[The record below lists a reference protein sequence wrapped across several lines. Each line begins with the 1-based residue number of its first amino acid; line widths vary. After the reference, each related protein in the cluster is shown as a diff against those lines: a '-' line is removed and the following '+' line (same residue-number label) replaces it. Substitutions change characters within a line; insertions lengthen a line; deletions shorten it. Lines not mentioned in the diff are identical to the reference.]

1 MTQKGE
7 NRTAYQKEYWS
18 NYKTKKKRVQPRI
31 NLTESE
37 YKLFHQLATDENTSV
52 SKLIKNMAIA
62 YEQESFL
69 LPQSHLEQ
77 IQEFVHLVRNIA
89 NNINQIAH
97 HSNSIKSVVNEGRIF
112 EHLKSLEDEFKI
124 FISKGYDK
132 KRK

>member
-1 MTQKGE
+1 MKEKGGK
-7 NRTAYQKEYWS
+7 RTAYQKEYWS
-18 NYKTKKKRVQPRI
+18 TYKAKKKRIQPRI

-37 YKLFHQLATDENTSV
+37 YKTFHQLATDENVSI

-97 HSNSIKSVVNEGRIF
+97 HSNSIKSVVNEGRAVP
-112 EHLKSLEDEFKI
+112 H
-124 FISKGYDK
+124 Y
-132 KRK
+132 

>member
-1 MTQKGE
+1 MTKKGGK
-7 NRTAYQKEYWS
+7 RTAYQKEYWS
-18 NYKTKKKRVQPRI
+18 TYKTQKKRIQPRI
-31 NLTESE
+31 NLTGPEF
-37 YKLFHQLATDENTSV
+37 KLFHQLATDESISI

-62 YEQESFL
+62 YQQESFL
-69 LPQSHLEQ
+69 LPKSHLEK
-77 IQEFVHLVRNIA
+77 IEEFVHLVRNIA

-124 FISKGYDK
+124 FISNGYDK